1 MVRVES
7 VSDSSIEI
15 LLGELKGKVDL
26 MLSDQERAAQSRKE
40 NYAKLEAMDRK
51 IDAADA
57 KIVVLDER
65 MQAVEEPVA
74 EFSKWRE
81 RGVGAVMLISLA
93 AASVGGLVAT
103 FGKKVWAMFAGA

>member
-1 MVRVES
+1 MDGMSER
-7 VSDSSIEI
+7 SIEI
-15 LLGELKGKVDL
+15 LLGEVKGKLEMVLDE
-26 MLSDQERAAQSRKE
+26 QRHAAASRKE
-40 NYAKLEAMDRK
+40 TYAKLETMDRK

-57 KIVVLDER
+57 KIDVLDER

-103 FGKKVWAMFAGA
+103 FGKKLWAAIVGG

>member
-1 MVRVES
+1 M
-7 VSDSSIEI
+7 SDSSIEI

-26 MLSDQERAAQSRKE
+26 MLYDQERAAQSRKE

-93 AASVGGLVAT
+93 AASIGGLVAT
-103 FGKKVWAMFAGA
+103 FGKKVWAIIVGN